1 MKAKIKL
8 RLPTEYLLISKSL
21 IFRITAGFGTLHTQV
36 AGLHRAVPSTTL
48 DKAVQLYPDYT
59 KPAGKVKRKV
69 LISAKFPVYLSGNP
83 PILHAEQNVYI
94 CRVDFSARSRY
105 DEI

>member
-1 MKAKIKL
+1 
-8 RLPTEYLLISKSL
+8 
-21 IFRITAGFGTLHTQV
+21 
-36 AGLHRAVPSTTL
+36 
-48 DKAVQLYPDYT
+48 LYPDYT

-105 DEI
+105 DET

>member
-1 MKAKIKL
+1 
-8 RLPTEYLLISKSL
+8 
-21 IFRITAGFGTLHTQV
+21 LHPQV
-36 AGLHRAVPSTTL
+36 AGFHWAVPSTTL

-59 KPAGKVKRKV
+59 KPARKVKRKV

-105 DEI
+105 DET